1 MVLVNP
7 GDAPFLTPLTSGQAE
22 HFAAMEAELTEE
34 ERELHG
40 EFFQQC
46 RDKFTNPFPAP
57 PLQIIKVGSQWFDP
71 IYCNTQDPGYYA
83 MMEEVLGS
91 ARPRQ
96 FYSASPATTGVLFYL
111 VRLLPRSLQDLAR
124 TAIMRLPGKKN

>member
-22 HFAAMEAELTEE
+22 HFAAMEAELTGE

-46 RDKFTNPFPAP
+46 RDKFTNLFPAP
-57 PLQIIKVGSQWFDP
+57 PLQTIKVGSSDLTKSTA
-71 IYCNTQDPGYYA
+71 IHRT
-83 MMEEVLGS
+83 
-91 ARPRQ
+91 
-96 FYSASPATTGVLFYL
+96 PATT
-111 VRLLPRSLQDLAR
+111 P
-124 TAIMRLPGKKN
+124 